1 MKKLFALTIAA
12 ALLLTMT
19 AFAGAEI
26 LRVEYEGN
34 GSVEVQLNEKVNTD
48 GLAVT
53 VTDPE
58 GNPVPASVREE
69 KDDREDD
76 IDFLIENYA
85 YDTEYAFE
93 LTGGF
98 GSLTGTVRIP
108 AESELI
114 RKVDPDYGDREIEIE
129 FFGKVEYEN
138 PTVTITTD
146 AGTACEARITEQEND
161 SLEVAVS
168 DLTRGNTY
176 TVTVSGVRAAGTEAF
191 GIAEIQF
198 TAN

>member
-34 GSVEVQLNEKVNTD
+34 GRVEVQLNEKVNTD

-76 IDFLIENYA
+76 IDFLIESYT

-114 RKVDPDYGDREIEIE
+114 REVDPDYGDREIEIE

-138 PTVTITTD
+138 PTVAITTE
-146 AGTACEARITEQEND
+146 AGTACEARITEREDD

-168 DLTRGNTY
+168 DLTRGTTY

-191 GIAEIQF
+191 GVAETRF

>member
-34 GSVEVQLNEKVNTD
+34 GRVEVQLNEKVNTD

-129 FFGKVEYEN
+129 FVGKVEYEN
-138 PTVTITTD
+138 PAVTITTD

-168 DLTRGNTY
+168 DLTRGTTY
-176 TVTVSGVRAAGTEAF
+176 TVTVAGVRAAGTEAF